1 MVVLHF
7 PRVSRFVMI
16 IYMIFLSTM
25 IQLKHDISFG
35 SNFRLPGH
43 IICICRNVLRTKF
56 NTIGTFVMICKDVAV
71 YSEV

>member
-16 IYMIFLSTM
+16 ICRTFLATM

-43 IICICRNVLRTKF
+43 IIYICRNALK
-56 NTIGTFVMICKDVAV
+56 N
-71 YSEV
+71 EV

>member
-1 MVVLHF
+1 MVVFHF

-16 IYMIFLSTM
+16 ICMTFLATM

-43 IICICRNVLRTKF
+43 IIYICRNALK
-56 NTIGTFVMICKDVAV
+56 N
-71 YSEV
+71 EV